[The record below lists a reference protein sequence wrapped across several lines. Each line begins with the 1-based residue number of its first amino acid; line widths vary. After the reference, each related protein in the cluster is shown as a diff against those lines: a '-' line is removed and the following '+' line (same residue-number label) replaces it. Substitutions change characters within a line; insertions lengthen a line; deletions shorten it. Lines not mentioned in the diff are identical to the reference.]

1 LSHAERSPAAASA
14 AASAA
19 AARDG
24 ERSRIGVIA
33 FSCRS
38 GIIAQSRAIAPA
50 EAQSTGGIKYISGE
64 RVAAYHARP
73 VRAEAR
79 AEQER
84 RRHGIAR

>member
-1 LSHAERSPAAASA
+1 LSHAERSPEAASA

-50 EAQSTGGIKYISGE
+50 VAQSTGASSTS
-64 RVAAYHARP
+64 AANASPRITRGQCVP
-73 VRAEAR
+73 KR